1 VIGAAIESL
10 FKPDTLRR
18 GRVNQGFDHPFTM
31 TLNPAPGSTKKYTS
45 QVPLYL

>member
-18 GRVNQGFDHPFTM
+18 GRVNQGFDHHGVQQPSGCY
-31 TLNPAPGSTKKYTS
+31 ARVSGR
-45 QVPLYL
+45 